1 MNRKGRLALI
11 LLMFFV
17 LVGCD
22 LFGTTSTTTQA
33 VTTQTTTTRVTTTT
47 RITTTALPTTTVVTT
62 DSPLTVQ
69 LQYIYHLAVEASA
82 FTGTYEEW
90 LETVRGP
97 EGAPGED
104 GKEVAMS

>member
-1 MNRKGRLALI
+1 VSKHDRPVFILVEKFYFSEGIIMNRKGRLALI

-69 LQYIYHLAVEASA
+69 L
-82 FTGTYEEW
+82 
-90 LETVRGP
+90 
-97 EGAPGED
+97 
-104 GKEVAMS
+104 